1 MVPATL
7 GRMEVGCGCISTDS
21 LLTDMGLITNFVWS
35 IPASWDP
42 CGPKPGT
49 RVLFTE

>member
-1 MVPATL
+1 MVPATR
-7 GRMEVGCGCISTDS
+7 GRMEVGCGCTSSDS
-21 LLTDMGLITNFVWS
+21 LLTNMELSTHFVWS

-42 CGPKPGT
+42 CGPKSGA